1 MNLLREI
8 CAWLPVI
15 GLLAIVIALPFQF
28 GWWVQGMYYFLA
40 FGYILDYVLN
50 RRWRNW
56 HWEPNKIVFI
66 AFILFSFLVPISQL
80 IDTVC
85 TSVYTSALENVG
97 PFLFVGLC
105 GLVGTTDKFHVDYFG
120 WAMLIVSVIIVGVLI
135 AWTEIYTSTQYAWI
149 ELFNLHRTELINTHM
164 VLNMYWNISLVL
176 GMYMLVRG
184 GYSLGW
190 RIVIGGLMCAPLFAI
205 LISEGRTG
213 VITTVLIIMISLL
226 YVILRSRRWQ
236 LWSLWIVLCIGAA
249 CFLWTKSSV
258 QGLLRTPNP
267 RIYQWEISMQ
277 MIRERPWLGYGVSSA
292 REEYIQRVM
301 NNQPLKDLYIEP
313 IVEKDPRYRQNGE
326 VNYRVLHPHSVF
338 LETGMRYGII
348 GLLVLSFC
356 LLSPFAM
363 RLGKGQFY
371 MDLCVVIYIVQAFM
385 ESLSA
390 QCNAMYLCVPV
401 LLFYITRSKAD
412 DTSPSCCEQ

>member
-1 MNLLREI
+1 
-8 CAWLPVI
+8 
-15 GLLAIVIALPFQF
+15 
-28 GWWVQGMYYFLA
+28 
-40 FGYILDYVLN
+40 
-50 RRWRNW
+50 
-56 HWEPNKIVFI
+56 
-66 AFILFSFLVPISQL
+66 
-80 IDTVC
+80 
-85 TSVYTSALENVG
+85 
-97 PFLFVGLC
+97 
-105 GLVGTTDKFHVDYFG
+105 
-120 WAMLIVSVIIVGVLI
+120 
-135 AWTEIYTSTQYAWI
+135 
-149 ELFNLHRTELINTHM
+149 
-164 VLNMYWNISLVL
+164 
-176 GMYMLVRG
+176 
-184 GYSLGW
+184 
-190 RIVIGGLMCAPLFAI
+190 MCAPLFAI